1 MLTATTDPAAPALDD
16 GARRFRHGELAGAIA
31 GDAGWLRRA
40 GIGRAA
46 VRAGNGCGWVIA
58 DRALAA
64 AGLPRVPL
72 PPAFTDA
79 QLRHALDDA
88 GIDALLTDEPALAGR
103 LAAGFTGA
111 GRLPAAGLGVWR
123 RPRPATPPALPPGT
137 VKVTYTSG
145 STGTPKG
152 VCLTAATLDAVVAS
166 VLAATRDLALRR
178 HLALLPLAT
187 LLEDVA
193 GLGASLAAGGECLL
207 PGTDR
212 TGLGADGV
220 DVARLTALVAAA
232 APHSLIL
239 VPELLQA
246 LVLAAG
252 AGWTPPGSLRFI
264 AVGGARVSPA
274 LLARATALGLPVHEG
289 YGLSECG
296 SVLCLSRPGATRPGS
311 VGQPLAHVRLRVDA
325 RGELHVAAPAFAGY
339 LGGEQPAAEFATGD
353 LGRIDA
359 DGFVY
364 VDGRAKNLLI
374 TSLGRNV
381 SPEWVEGELLR
392 QPAIAQACV
401 AGDDRPYLTAVIV
414 PRTPGADVVAAVAS
428 ANATLP
434 DYAQVRRQAVV
445 TEPFTPANGLL
456 TANGRPRRDRI
467 LSRHGALIDS
477 LYPAPAG
484 AATGT

>member
-1 MLTATTDPAAPALDD
+1 MLPPTPGPAAPALDD
-16 GARRFRHGELAGAIA
+16 GVRRFRHGELAGASA
-31 GDAGWLRRA
+31 ADAGWLRRA

-58 DRALAA
+58 DRALGA

-88 GIDALLTDEPALAGR
+88 GIDALVTDEPALAGR
-103 LAAGFTGA
+103 LAADFTAA
-111 GRLPAAGLGVWR
+111 GQLPAAGLGIWR
-123 RPRPATPPALPPGT
+123 RPRPASPPPLPPGT

-166 VLAATRDLALRR
+166 ILTATRDLDLRR
-178 HLALLPLAT
+178 HVALLPLAT

-207 PGTDR
+207 PGADR
-212 TGLGADGV
+212 TGLGAGGV
-220 DVARLTALVAAA
+220 DVARLTALVTAA

-252 AGWTPPGSLRFI
+252 AGWVPPASLRFI

-274 LLARATALGLPVHEG
+274 LLARATGLGLPVYEG

-296 SVLCLSRPGATRPGS
+296 SVLCLNQPGATRPGS
-311 VGQPLAHVRLRVDA
+311 VGRPLPHARLRVDD

-339 LGGEQPAAEFATGD
+339 LGGGAPAAEFATGD

-364 VDGRAKNLLI
+364 VAGRAKNLLI

-381 SPEWVEGELLR
+381 APEWVEGELLR

-414 PRTPGADVVAAVAS
+414 PRTPGADVTGAVAS
-428 ANATLP
+428 ANAALP
-434 DYAQVRRQAVV
+434 DYAQVRRHAVV
-445 TEPFTPANGLL
+445 AEPFTAANGLL
-456 TANGRPRRDRI
+456 TTNGRPRRDRI
-467 LSRHGALIDS
+467 LARHGALIAS

-484 AATGT
+484 AAVGT

>member
-1 MLTATTDPAAPALDD
+1 MTPAGCAAPAS
-16 GARRFRHGELAGAIA
+16 AGPPSAPA
-31 GDAGWLRRA
+31 T
-40 GIGRAA
+40 
-46 VRAGNGCGWVIA
+46 V
-58 DRALAA
+58 A
-64 AGLPRVPL
+64 AGSSPTGR
-72 PPAFTDA
+72 FTDA

-103 LAAGFTGA
+103 LAAGFSAA
-111 GRLPAAGLGVWR
+111 GQLPAAGLGIWR
-123 RPRPATPPALPPGT
+123 RPRQPSPPALPPGT

-152 VCLTAATLDAVVAS
+152 VCLAGATLDAVVAS
-166 VLAATRDLALRR
+166 VLAATRDLDLRR

-207 PGTDR
+207 AGADR
-212 TGLGADGV
+212 TGLGAGGV
-220 DVARLTALVAAA
+220 DVARLTTLVTAA

-252 AGWTPPGSLRFI
+252 AGWTPPASLRFI

-274 LLARATALGLPVHEG
+274 LLARASGLGLPVYEG

-296 SVLCLSRPGATRPGS
+296 SVLCLNRPGAHRPGS
-311 VGQPLAHVRLRVDA
+311 VGQPLPHVRLRVDD

-339 LGGEQPAAEFATGD
+339 LGGGAPAAEFATGD

-364 VDGRAKNLLI
+364 VEGRAKNLLI

-381 SPEWVEGELLR
+381 APEWVEGELLR

-414 PRTPGADVVAAVAS
+414 PRVPGANLAADIAAAVAN
-428 ANATLP
+428 ANAALP
-434 DYAQVRRQAVV
+434 DCAQVRRHAVV

-467 LSRHGALIDS
+467 LARHGALIAA

-484 AATGT
+484 AAVGT

>member
-1 MLTATTDPAAPALDD
+1 
-16 GARRFRHGELAGAIA
+16 
-31 GDAGWLRRA
+31 
-40 GIGRAA
+40 
-46 VRAGNGCGWVIA
+46 
-58 DRALAA
+58 
-64 AGLPRVPL
+64 
-72 PPAFTDA
+72 
-79 QLRHALDDA
+79 
-88 GIDALLTDEPALAGR
+88 
-103 LAAGFTGA
+103 
-111 GRLPAAGLGVWR
+111 
-123 RPRPATPPALPPGT
+123 

-166 VLAATRDLALRR
+166 ILTATRGLDLRR
-178 HLALLPLAT
+178 HVALLPLAT

-207 PGTDR
+207 PGADR
-212 TGLGADGV
+212 TGLGAGGV
-220 DVARLTALVAAA
+220 DVARLTALVTAA

-252 AGWTPPGSLRFI
+252 AGWVPPASLRFI

-274 LLARATALGLPVHEG
+274 LLARATGLGLPVYEG

-296 SVLCLSRPGATRPGS
+296 SVLCLNQPGDG
-311 VGQPLAHVRLRVDA
+311 

-339 LGGEQPAAEFATGD
+339 LGGGAPAAEFATGD

-364 VDGRAKNLLI
+364 VAGRAKNLLI

-381 SPEWVEGELLR
+381 APEWVEGELLR

-414 PRTPGADVVAAVAS
+414 PRTPGADVTGAVAS
-428 ANATLP
+428 ANAALP
-434 DYAQVRRQAVV
+434 DYAQVRRHAVV
-445 TEPFTPANGLL
+445 AEPFTAANGLL
-456 TANGRPRRDRI
+456 TTNGRPRRDRI
-467 LSRHGALIDS
+467 LARHGALIAS

-484 AATGT
+484 AAVGT

>member
-1 MLTATTDPAAPALDD
+1 
-16 GARRFRHGELAGAIA
+16 
-31 GDAGWLRRA
+31 
-40 GIGRAA
+40 
-46 VRAGNGCGWVIA
+46 
-58 DRALAA
+58 
-64 AGLPRVPL
+64 
-72 PPAFTDA
+72 
-79 QLRHALDDA
+79 
-88 GIDALLTDEPALAGR
+88 
-103 LAAGFTGA
+103 
-111 GRLPAAGLGVWR
+111 
-123 RPRPATPPALPPGT
+123 
-137 VKVTYTSG
+137 
-145 STGTPKG
+145 

-166 VLAATRDLALRR
+166 ILTATRGLDLRR
-178 HLALLPLAT
+178 HVALLPLAT

-207 PGTDR
+207 PGADR
-212 TGLGADGV
+212 TGLGAGGV
-220 DVARLTALVAAA
+220 DVARLTALVTAA

-252 AGWTPPGSLRFI
+252 AGWVPPASLRVI

-274 LLARATALGLPVHEG
+274 LLARATGLGLPVYEG

-296 SVLCLSRPGATRPGS
+296 SVLCLNQPGATRPGS
-311 VGQPLAHVRLRVDA
+311 VGRPLPHARLRVDD

-339 LGGEQPAAEFATGD
+339 LGGGAPAAEFATGD

-381 SPEWVEGELLR
+381 APEWVEGELLR

-414 PRTPGADVVAAVAS
+414 PRTPGADVTGAVAS
-428 ANATLP
+428 ANAALP
-434 DYAQVRRQAVV
+434 DYAQVRRHAVV
-445 TEPFTPANGLL
+445 AEPFTAANGLL
-456 TANGRPRRDRI
+456 TTNGRPRRDRI
-467 LSRHGALIDS
+467 LARHGALIAS

-484 AATGT
+484 AAVGT